1 MDSLKRRWFI
11 VLGLAALILGG
22 SFWGN
27 WQKAAA
33 PARTSV
39 VVPVTQPAPAADSA
53 PLVRV
58 SGAVKN
64 PGQYRVG
71 PDSRMIDVI
80 NAAGG
85 LAPGA
90 DANRVD
96 LAQTVKDGMQIHV
109 PLSAPASGGTAVA
122 GKININTAD
131 KDELDRLPGIG
142 PVLAQ
147 RIIEYRKAHG
157 PFRDIAD
164 LKKVSGIGEAK
175 LNQVKDK
182 ITL

>member
-1 MDSLKRRWFI
+1 MDSMKRRWLI
-11 VLGLAALILGG
+11 VIGLAALILAA
-22 SFWGN
+22 SFGGN

-33 PARTSV
+33 PAPPSA
-39 VVPVTQPAPAADSA
+39 VPVAQPAPAAA
-53 PLVRV
+53 GPLVYV
-58 SGAVKN
+58 SGAVQK
-64 PGQYRVG
+64 PGQYRLG
-71 PDSRMIDVI
+71 PDSRVLDAI

-90 DANRVD
+90 DGSRIEP
-96 LAQTVKDGMQIHV
+96 AQPVRDGMQVHV
-109 PLSAPASGGTAVA
+109 PSVAPAAGGPATG

-147 RIIEYRKAHG
+147 RIVDYRKAHG

-164 LKKVSGIGEAK
+164 IKKVSGIGEAK
-175 LNQVKDK
+175 YNQIKDV
-182 ITL
+182 ITR